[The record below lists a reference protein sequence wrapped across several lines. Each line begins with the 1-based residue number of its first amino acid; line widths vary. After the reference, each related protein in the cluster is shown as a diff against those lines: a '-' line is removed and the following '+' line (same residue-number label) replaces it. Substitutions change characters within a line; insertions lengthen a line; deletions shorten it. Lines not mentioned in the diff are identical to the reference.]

1 MAERTLTGPF
11 AFPLQENPLRERRVI
26 FRRYGLNALIAVLL
40 SMMFYHIFVVE
51 TDWVR
56 MGGIREIISTAA
68 EFWPNPAFFPIII
81 DPLFETLLMAFWGT
95 VLATVFAM
103 PVAYI
108 SARNTSPFYPVVYLF
123 GRSIIVLSRSTHEFI
138 FALIFVSALGLGPL
152 PGILALGF
160 RSIGFLAKTT
170 SEVIENVDRDPI
182 EAMEATG
189 ANPISVFMFGILPQI
204 YPIVV
209 GNVIFQLDINL
220 RRAAILGMVGAG
232 GIGIVFSEQM
242 QAYEWNNAGTV
253 VLGIALMVFMGEFIS
268 NRIRVRLISGVGGDS
283 KGIE

>member
-68 EFWPNPAFFPIII
+68 EFWPNLAFFPIII

-95 VLATVFAM
+95 VLATMFAM

-160 RSIGFLAKTT
+160 RSIGFLAKTS
-170 SEVIENVDRDPI
+170 SEIIENVNHNPI

-204 YPIVV
+204 YPLGV
-209 GNVIFQLDINL
+209 GNVIFQLDIHL
-220 RRAAILGMVGAG
+220 RRASILGMVGAG
-232 GIGIVFSEQM
+232 GIGYVFSEQM

-253 VLGIALMVFMGEFIS
+253 VLGIALMVLTGEIIS

>member
-1 MAERTLTGPF
+1 MAERAHSGPL

-26 FRRYGLNALIAVLL
+26 FRRYGRNALIAVLL
-40 SMMFYHIFVVE
+40 SMMAYHIIVVE

-68 EFWPNPAFFPIII
+68 EFWPNPAFIPIII
-81 DPLFETLLMAFWGT
+81 DPLLETLLIAFWGT

-170 SEVIENVDRDPI
+170 SEVIENVDHDPI

-232 GIGIVFSEQM
+232 GIGYVFSEQM

-253 VLGIALMVFMGEFIS
+253 VLGIAVMVIMGEAIS

>member
-1 MAERTLTGPF
+1 MAEHAHSGPL

-26 FRRYGLNALIAVLL
+26 FRRYGRNALIAVLL
-40 SMMFYHIFVVE
+40 SMMAYHIIVVE

-68 EFWPNPAFFPIII
+68 EFWPNLAFFPIII
-81 DPLFETLLMAFWGT
+81 DPLFETLLIAFWGT
-95 VLATVFAM
+95 VLATMFAM

-232 GIGIVFSEQM
+232 GIGYVFSEQM

-253 VLGIALMVFMGEFIS
+253 VLGIAVMVIMGEAIS

>member
-1 MAERTLTGPF
+1 MAELTHPF
-11 AFPLQENPLRERRVI
+11 TFPLQENPLRERRVI
-26 FRRYGLNALIAVLL
+26 FRRYGINALFAILL
-40 SMMFYHIFVVE
+40 SMMAYHIFVVE
-51 TDWVR
+51 TDWAR
-56 MGGIREIISTAA
+56 MGGIREIIETAA
-68 EFWPNPAFFPIII
+68 EFWPDMAFFPTII
-81 DPLFETLLMAFWGT
+81 DPLLETLLMAFWGT
-95 VLATVFAM
+95 VLATVLAM

-108 SARNTSPFYPVVYLF
+108 SARNISPLYPVVYLF
-123 GRSIIVLSRSTHEFI
+123 GRSIIVLSRSVHEFI

-160 RSIGFLAKTT
+160 RSIGFLAKTS
-170 SEVIENVDRDPI
+170 SEIIENVDRNPI

-189 ANPISVFMFGILPQI
+189 ANPFIVFMFGILPQI

-253 VLGIALMVFMGEFIS
+253 VLGIALMVFMGEIIS
-268 NRIRVRLISGVGGDS
+268 NRIRVRLISGIGGDS

>member
-1 MAERTLTGPF
+1 MAEHAHSGPL

-26 FRRYGLNALIAVLL
+26 FRRYGRNALIAVLL
-40 SMMFYHIFVVE
+40 SMMAYHIIVVE

-68 EFWPNPAFFPIII
+68 EFWPNPAFIPIII
-81 DPLFETLLMAFWGT
+81 DPLLETLLIAFWGT
-95 VLATVFAM
+95 VLATMFAM
-103 PVAYI
+103 PVAYF

-232 GIGIVFSEQM
+232 GIGYVFSEQM

-253 VLGIALMVFMGEFIS
+253 VLGIAVMVIMGEAIS
-268 NRIRVRLISGVGGDS
+268 NRIRVRLISGVVGDS

>member
-1 MAERTLTGPF
+1 MAERAHSGPL
-11 AFPLQENPLRERRVI
+11 AFPLQENPLRERPVI
-26 FRRYGLNALIAVLL
+26 FRRYGRNALIAVLL
-40 SMMFYHIFVVE
+40 SMMAYHIIVVE

-68 EFWPNPAFFPIII
+68 EFWPNPAFIPIII
-81 DPLFETLLMAFWGT
+81 DPLFETLLIAFWGT

-103 PVAYI
+103 PVAYF

-170 SEVIENVDRDPI
+170 SEVIENVDHDPI

-189 ANPISVFMFGILPQI
+189 ANKISVFMFGVLPQI

-232 GIGIVFSEQM
+232 GIGYVFSEQM

-253 VLGIALMVFMGEFIS
+253 VVGIAIMVIIGEAIS
-268 NRIRVRLISGVGGDS
+268 NRIRVRLISGGSGDS

>member
-1 MAERTLTGPF
+1 MSERTLVGPF
-11 AFPLQENPLRERRVI
+11 TFPLKENPLRERGVI
-26 FRRYGLNALIAVLL
+26 LRRYGGNFVCAVLL
-40 SMMFYHIFVVE
+40 LLMGYHIFVVE

-56 MGGIREIISTAA
+56 MGGIREVISTAA
-68 EFWPNPAFFPIII
+68 EFWPNPAFFPVII
-81 DPLFETLLMAFWGT
+81 DPLLETLLIAFWGT

-108 SARNTSPFYPVVYLF
+108 CARNTTPLYPATYLL
-123 GRSIIVLSRSTHEFI
+123 GRAIIVFSRSTHEFI

-160 RSIGFLAKTT
+160 RSIGFIAKTT
-170 SEVIENVDRDPI
+170 SELIENVDNDPI

-189 ANPISVFMFGILPQI
+189 ANKISVFMFGVLPQI

-232 GIGIVFSEQM
+232 GIGYVFSEQM

-253 VLGIALMVFMGEFIS
+253 VVGIAIMVIMGEAIS
-268 NRIRVRLISGVGGDS
+268 NRVRVRLISGGSGDS

>member
-1 MAERTLTGPF
+1 MAEHAHSGPL

-26 FRRYGLNALIAVLL
+26 FRRYGRNALIAVLL
-40 SMMFYHIFVVE
+40 SMMAYHIIVVE

-68 EFWPNPAFFPIII
+68 EFWPNLAFFPIII
-81 DPLFETLLMAFWGT
+81 DPLFETLLIAFWGT
-95 VLATVFAM
+95 VLATMFAM
-103 PVAYI
+103 PVAYF

-232 GIGIVFSEQM
+232 GIGYVFSEQM

-253 VLGIALMVFMGEFIS
+253 VLGIAVMVIMGEAIS

>member
-1 MAERTLTGPF
+1 MAERAHSGPL

-26 FRRYGLNALIAVLL
+26 FRRYGRNALIAVLL
-40 SMMFYHIFVVE
+40 SMMAYHIIVVE

-68 EFWPNPAFFPIII
+68 EFWPNPAFIPIII
-81 DPLFETLLMAFWGT
+81 DPLLETLLIAFWGT

-103 PVAYI
+103 PVAYF

-220 RRAAILGMVGAG
+220 RRASILGMVGAG
-232 GIGIVFSEQM
+232 GIGYVFSEQM

-253 VLGIALMVFMGEFIS
+253 VLGIALMVLTGEIIS

>member
-1 MAERTLTGPF
+1 MAELTHPF
-11 AFPLQENPLRERRVI
+11 TFPLQENPLRERRVI
-26 FRRYGLNALIAVLL
+26 FRRYGRNALFAVLL
-40 SMMFYHIFVVE
+40 SMMAYHIFVVE
-51 TDWVR
+51 TDWAR
-56 MGGIREIISTAA
+56 MGGIREIIETAA
-68 EFWPNPAFFPIII
+68 EFWPDMAFFPSII
-81 DPLFETLLMAFWGT
+81 DPLLETLLMAFWGT
-95 VLATVFAM
+95 TLATVLAM

-108 SARNTSPFYPVVYLF
+108 SARNISPFYPVVYLF
-123 GRSIIVLSRSTHEFI
+123 GRAIIVLSRSVHEFI

-160 RSIGFLAKTT
+160 RSIGFLAKTS
-170 SEVIENVDRDPI
+170 SEIIENVDRNPI

-189 ANPISVFMFGILPQI
+189 ANPFSVFMFGILPQI

-253 VLGIALMVFMGEFIS
+253 VLGIALMVFMGEIIS
-268 NRIRVRLISGVGGDS
+268 NRIRVRLISGVGGDG

>member
-1 MAERTLTGPF
+1 MAERAHSGPL

-26 FRRYGLNALIAVLL
+26 FRRYGCNALIAVLL
-40 SMMFYHIFVVE
+40 SMMAYHIIVVE

-68 EFWPNPAFFPIII
+68 EFWPNPAFIPIII
-81 DPLFETLLMAFWGT
+81 DPLLETLLIAFWGT
-95 VLATVFAM
+95 VLATMFAM
-103 PVAYI
+103 PVAYF

-232 GIGIVFSEQM
+232 GIGYVFSEQM

-253 VLGIALMVFMGEFIS
+253 VLGIAVMVIMGEAIS

>member
-1 MAERTLTGPF
+1 MAERAHSGPL

-26 FRRYGLNALIAVLL
+26 FRRYGRNALIAVLL
-40 SMMFYHIFVVE
+40 SMMAYHIIVVE

-68 EFWPNPAFFPIII
+68 EFWPNPAFIPIII
-81 DPLFETLLMAFWGT
+81 DPLLETLLIAFWGT

-232 GIGIVFSEQM
+232 GIGYVFSEQM

-253 VLGIALMVFMGEFIS
+253 VLGIAVMVIMGEAIS

>member
-1 MAERTLTGPF
+1 
-11 AFPLQENPLRERRVI
+11 
-26 FRRYGLNALIAVLL
+26 
-40 SMMFYHIFVVE
+40 
-51 TDWVR
+51 
-56 MGGIREIISTAA
+56 
-68 EFWPNPAFFPIII
+68 
-81 DPLFETLLMAFWGT
+81 
-95 VLATVFAM
+95 M
-103 PVAYI
+103 PVAYF

-189 ANPISVFMFGILPQI
+189 ANPISMFMFGILPQI

-232 GIGIVFSEQM
+232 GIGYVFSEQM

-253 VLGIALMVFMGEFIS
+253 VLGIAVMVIMGEAIS

>member
-1 MAERTLTGPF
+1 MSERTLVGPF
-11 AFPLQENPLRERRVI
+11 TFPLKENPLRERRVI
-26 FRRYGLNALIAVLL
+26 LRRYGGNFVSAVLL
-40 SMMFYHIFVVE
+40 LLMAYHIFVVE

-56 MGGIREIISTAA
+56 MGGIREVISTAA
-68 EFWPNPAFFPIII
+68 EFWPNPAFFPVII
-81 DPLFETLLMAFWGT
+81 DPLLETLLIAFWGT
-95 VLATVFAM
+95 VLATVLAM

-108 SARNTSPFYPVVYLF
+108 CARNTSPLYPTTYLL

-160 RSIGFLAKTT
+160 RSIGFIAKTT
-170 SEVIENVDRDPI
+170 SELIENVDKDPI

-189 ANPISVFMFGILPQI
+189 ANKISVFMFGVLPQI

-232 GIGIVFSEQM
+232 GIGYVFSEQM

-253 VLGIALMVFMGEFIS
+253 VVGIAIMVIIGEAIS
-268 NRIRVRLISGVGGDS
+268 NRIRVRMISGAGSDS

>member
-170 SEVIENVDRDPI
+170 SEVIENVDHDPI

-220 RRAAILGMVGAG
+220 RRASILGMVGAG
-232 GIGIVFSEQM
+232 GIGYVFSEQM

-253 VLGIALMVFMGEFIS
+253 VLGIALMVLTGEIIS

>member
-1 MAERTLTGPF
+1 MAERAHYGPL

-26 FRRYGLNALIAVLL
+26 FRRYGRNALIAVLL
-40 SMMFYHIFVVE
+40 SMMAYHIIVVE

-68 EFWPNPAFFPIII
+68 EFWPNPAFIPIII
-81 DPLFETLLMAFWGT
+81 DPLFETLLIAFWGT
-95 VLATVFAM
+95 VLATLFAM

-170 SEVIENVDRDPI
+170 SEVIENVDHDPI

-232 GIGIVFSEQM
+232 GIGYVFSEQM

-253 VLGIALMVFMGEFIS
+253 VLGIAVMVIMGEAIS
-268 NRIRVRLISGVGGDS
+268 NRIRIRLISGVGGDS

>member
-1 MAERTLTGPF
+1 MAEHAHSGPL

-26 FRRYGLNALIAVLL
+26 FRRYGRNALIAVLL
-40 SMMFYHIFVVE
+40 SMMAYHIIVVE

-81 DPLFETLLMAFWGT
+81 DPLFETLLIAFWGT
-95 VLATVFAM
+95 VLATMFAM

-232 GIGIVFSEQM
+232 GIGYVFSEQM

-253 VLGIALMVFMGEFIS
+253 VLGIAVM
-268 NRIRVRLISGVGGDS
+268 
-283 KGIE
+283 

>member
-1 MAERTLTGPF
+1 MAELTHPF

-26 FRRYGLNALIAVLL
+26 FRRYGRNALFAVLL
-40 SMMFYHIFVVE
+40 SMMAYHIFVVE
-51 TDWVR
+51 TDWAR
-56 MGGIREIISTAA
+56 MGGIREIIETAA
-68 EFWPNPAFFPIII
+68 EFWPDMAFFPSII
-81 DPLFETLLMAFWGT
+81 DPLLETLLMAFWGT
-95 VLATVFAM
+95 TLATVLAM

-108 SARNTSPFYPVVYLF
+108 SARNISPFYPVVYLF
-123 GRSIIVLSRSTHEFI
+123 GRAIIVLSRSVHEFI

-160 RSIGFLAKTT
+160 RSIGFLAKTS
-170 SEVIENVDRDPI
+170 SEIIENVDRNPI

-189 ANPISVFMFGILPQI
+189 ANPFSVFMFGILPQI

-253 VLGIALMVFMGEFIS
+253 VLGIALMVFMGEIIS
-268 NRIRVRLISGVGGDS
+268 NRIRVRLISGVGGDG